1 MGGASRRQIQKEDFL
16 VNFFD
21 FLQGKHARNEL
32 KFGGLLAPIEIY
44 LALENQ
50 LSSCWRW
57 PEMGGASRRQIQ
69 KEFLVDFFIFYRE
82 NMLGMNWNSEAT

>member
-1 MGGASRRQIQKEDFL
+1 MVDF
-16 VNFFD
+16 FY

-50 LSSCWRW
+50 LSSCWR
-57 PEMGGASRRQIQ
+57 
-69 KEFLVDFFIFYRE
+69 
-82 NMLGMNWNSEAT
+82 